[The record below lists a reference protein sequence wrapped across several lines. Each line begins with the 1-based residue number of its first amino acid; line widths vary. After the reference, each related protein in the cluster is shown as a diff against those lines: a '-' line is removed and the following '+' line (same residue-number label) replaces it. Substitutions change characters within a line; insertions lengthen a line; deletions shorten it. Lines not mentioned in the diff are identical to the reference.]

1 MSPDSNKMNGN
12 SIIQEIDL
20 RNVSET
26 VSVSTRVRTKK
37 RKRIIERGVIARLP
51 ARSSSEIPILL
62 LLSSSPD
69 GKMSTKSV
77 LYELRNGKWFSELR
91 TEDKEVVYEKSR
103 KNALDTVLKFSKK
116 SLVMKRQVFPV
127 GEGLRGR
134 RMEDH
139 RVWY

>member
-77 LYELRNGKWFSELR
+77 LYELRNGKWFSELKDGGQGSSLRKIEKKRTRHR
-91 TEDKEVVYEKSR
+91 TEIFEKI
-103 KNALDTVLKFSKK
+103 
-116 SLVMKRQVFPV
+116 V
-127 GEGLRGR
+127 GHEKTSVPGRRGLRGR